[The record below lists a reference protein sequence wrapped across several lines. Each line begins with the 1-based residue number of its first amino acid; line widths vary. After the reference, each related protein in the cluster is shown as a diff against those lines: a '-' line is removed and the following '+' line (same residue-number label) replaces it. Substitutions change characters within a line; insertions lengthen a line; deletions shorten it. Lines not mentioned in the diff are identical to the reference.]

1 MTNTNLRPYRP
12 TAPKPHTGA
21 QTIGK
26 LLISAG
32 ILLALFVVY
41 QLFGTALITAR
52 AQSGLTNDLADAIE
66 EAAADVH
73 VQATLNKLE
82 TVTITETVTE
92 TVETTE
98 TIETEIST
106 SPFDDLTASEL
117 AEIEAVAY
125 QPEGEAIAQIQAPQM
140 GLDSIVVQGTS
151 VADLR
156 KGPGH
161 YVDSAALCTSG
172 NAAIAGHRTTYGSPF
187 GDIANLAFGDEIYVH
202 TAYGSC
208 TYTVTQRFVV
218 QPNETGV
225 VKDQGDNRL
234 TLTSCHPKY
243 SAAQRYIVVAQL
255 TESSAPYI
263 PTQEEINELI
273 ATTTQTTVTSSQVT
287 TSEVVETEI
296 ETQVE
301 VEVEVPCEDC
311 EEAQSPAQDTDQAN
325 TVGDSEGF
333 GTGLD
338 GEGTSELLA
347 VILYGLIF
355 FMVWYRVWLLANSL
369 KLRTAFIPHRKLA
382 AYAIGAIPMLVAMA
396 FWFYH
401 VDLFLPSY

>member
-1 MTNTNLRPYRP
+1 MQKP
-12 TAPKPHTGA
+12 TGTEIAQKTG
-21 QTIGK
+21 K
-26 LLISAG
+26 SLITAG
-32 ILLALFVVY
+32 ILLFLFAMY
-41 QLFGTALITAR
+41 QLFGTAYVTAR
-52 AQSGLTNDLADAIE
+52 AQVGLTNDFSAVVE
-66 EAAADVH
+66 EVAADKSTQV
-73 VQATLNKLE
+73 TLNKLE
-82 TVTITETVTE
+82 TITIIETVTE

-98 TIETEIST
+98 TIETQVTS
-106 SPFDDLTASEL
+106 SPFENLTASEL
-117 AEIEAVAY
+117 ADLQAVIY
-125 QPEGEAIAQIQAPQM
+125 QPEGEAIAQLQSEEM
-140 GLDSIVVQGTS
+140 NLNSIIVQGTS

-161 YVDSAALCTSG
+161 YIDSAALCTSG

-218 QPNETGV
+218 QPNETWV

-255 TESSAPYI
+255 TESSAPYL
-263 PTQEEINELI
+263 PTQEEIDELI
-273 ATTTQTTVTSSQVT
+273 AATAQTTVTSSQVT

-301 VEVEVPCEDC
+301 VPCEDC
-311 EEAQSPAQDTDQAN
+311 EEVQTSVQNQEQAN
-325 TVGDSEGF
+325 TVGEGKGF

-338 GEGTSELLA
+338 GEGKSELFA
-347 VILYGLIF
+347 VALYGILF
-355 FMVWYRVWLLANSL
+355 FATWFRAYRIANHFGEA
-369 KLRTAFIPHRKLA
+369 KGRKFKYITYA
-382 AYAIGAIPMLVAMA
+382 AASIPMIVAMA